1 MRECEMGAGVGLIKS
16 EIKVEVD
23 RVLFRSSLR
32 ITRIEVPKDNR
43 LSVLLLDVV
52 GNFLVDITV
61 RRTVRYI

>member
-1 MRECEMGAGVGLIKS
+1 MGAGIGLIKS

-52 GNFLVDITV
+52 GDFLVDITV

>member
-1 MRECEMGAGVGLIKS
+1 MGAGVGLIKS

-52 GNFLVDITV
+52 GDFLVDITV
-61 RRTVRYI
+61 RRTVGYI